1 MDTEVENNY
10 WPRRAVKTKLQL
22 FKDEKSANP
31 MRELTK
37 PEADASKG
45 KMKK

>member
-1 MDTEVENNY
+1 MDTDVENNY

-22 FKDEKSANP
+22 YKDEKPGSP

-37 PEADASKG
+37 PEADPTKAVP
-45 KMKK
+45 KK

>member
-1 MDTEVENNY
+1 MDTEVENNF

-22 FKDEKSANP
+22 YKDEKPTNP

-37 PEADASKG
+37 PEADVSKG
-45 KMKK
+45 KTKK